1 MIRQLSRPNNI
12 ASKKLQQ
19 ELADEALAE
28 KLVLAWAWYF
38 FALNTALTLSIVYKI
53 T

>member
-1 MIRQLSRPNNI
+1 
-12 ASKKLQQ
+12 
-19 ELADEALAE
+19 
-28 KLVLAWAWYF
+28 VLAWAWYF